1 MLDVERARAQFPA
14 LAMTLDDGRPCVFLD
29 NPAGTQVPRRVI
41 DAVVTYYTS
50 SNANT
55 DGAFLTSRRSDN
67 TILQARQ
74 AMADLLGAPEPDC
87 IVLGPNTTTLTFSI
101 SRAIGRELRAGD
113 EILCTTLDHDANIAP
128 WLALEEDRGVRVQVV
143 DIKPEDGTLDMD
155 DFARKLS
162 ARTRLVA
169 ATCASN
175 ALGTITDAARITR
188 MAHDAG
194 ALMWFDAVQYAAHGL
209 IDVAALDCD
218 FLACSSYKF
227 FGPHAGI
234 VYGKREHL
242 ERLRPYKVRPSSNE
256 IPYRW
261 ETGTGNFEGMAG
273 VANAVDYIAS
283 LGAGVAAAQGA
294 ASRRA
299 WIVAAMGEIKAYER
313 ELGARLIAG
322 LQGIDGAT
330 VYGITDPDR
339 FDRRVPTVAFTLAGY
354 TPDEVAARLGDEGI
368 FVWSGNY
375 YALAVME
382 RLGLE
387 GRGGA
392 VRIGPVH
399 YNTPAEIDRALEAL
413 RALAAERAPA
423 SALY

>member
-399 YNTPAEIDRALEAL
+399 YNTPAEIDCTLEAL
-413 RALAAERAPA
+413 RVLAAERAPA

>member
-227 FGPHAGI
+227 FGPHMGI
-234 VYGKREHL
+234 VYGKRAHL
-242 ERLRPYKVRPSSNE
+242 ERLHPYKVRPASDA
-256 IPYRW
+256 IPDRW

-313 ELGARLIAG
+313 DLGARLIAG

-368 FVWSGNY
+368 FVWGGNY

-399 YNTPAEIDRALEAL
+399 YNTPAEIDCTLEAL
-413 RALAAERAPA
+413 RVLAAERAPA

>member
-234 VYGKREHL
+234 VYGKRAHL
-242 ERLRPYKVRPSSNE
+242 ERLRPYKVRPASDE
-256 IPYRW
+256 IPDRW
-261 ETGTGNFEGMAG
+261 ETGTGNFEGLAG

-283 LGAGVAAAQGA
+283 LGAHAAAARGV

-299 WIVAAMGEIKAYER
+299 WIEAAMSQIKEYER
-313 ELGARLIAG
+313 GLGARLIAG
-322 LQGIDGAT
+322 LQDLDGAT
-330 VYGITDPDR
+330 VYGITDPAR
-339 FDRRVPTVAFTLAGY
+339 FDQRAPTAAFTLAGY
-354 TPDEVAARLGDEGI
+354 TPDEVAARLGEEGI

-387 GRGGA
+387 EHGGA

-399 YNTPAEIDRALEAL
+399 YNTPAEIDRAIGAL
-413 RALAAERAPA
+413 RTLVMERSAAGARA
-423 SALY
+423 